1 MDDVTFFFQV
11 LSRSYQITQLD
22 ELFPEAFVVLL
33 SFGNLFFV
41 CPQPLKEHV

>member
-11 LSRSYQITQLD
+11 SSRSYQITQLD